1 MLAKV
6 LIIGFRNLLKNKT
19 FSLINVI
26 GLAVGLASC
35 VFLILI
41 ANFHFHFD
49 EYHTKLD
56 RIYRLNDRIVGQ
68 GSVDHNTAL
77 TPPEWP
83 YAMKEE
89 FPEIENF
96 VRFEDGSVNI
106 RLGDEVNNYFVM
118 FADSTLFDVF
128 DFPLIAGDP
137 ETALDEPYS
146 IILGKNYAEQFF
158 PDEDP
163 VGKTLFAVV
172 DNRNYLVTGVM
183 DEMPFNTTMYL
194 PAIASYNTLNADNY
208 QYYRSWYYHATTNF
222 LLLKPNTDYKKLQA
236 KFSGFIDEHMDTEK
250 VGRYKPF
257 LQPMKNYHL
266 RKRFMRSER
275 GNFIDQNIVLLIGGI
290 GLLVIIL
297 ASINYINLSSA
308 ISLRRSREVG
318 MRKIFG
324 SQRKQIIMQFI
335 AESLILSIPS
345 GIIGTILLELIINH
359 LNTASFDNI
368 FPTSYYSTGY
378 IFATTMI
385 ISVIVGLLA
394 GIYPSFV
401 LSSYRPAA
409 ALKDGSTKG
418 LKGMWFRKLFI
429 VVQFFLAITLLV
441 ININFYRQVK
451 YMETKDYGFSP
462 DSLFMI
468 SNPIGSRYE
477 RAEVFRQ
484 RLLDIE
490 GVKEVGFSA
499 NTPGLGYWWGRFLPE
514 DAQQEDGRMYKVLF
528 VDDRVMQMM
537 DFKLLEGRFFST
549 EFATDSINTAIINEA
564 ALREFGWDTAVGKT
578 VDYMYQEFGDS
589 TRTIIGVVKDFH
601 SDSLVEPITPMIIM
615 FNPNFMNI
623 ANMKYDVSRRQEI
636 KDEVVRIWK
645 EYQPDQP
652 INYGTF
658 FEDILIRRIQGI
670 KPFVRMISM
679 FTGLSI
685 FIACMG
691 LFGLVSLV
699 ADQKRKEMG
708 IRKVFGASGGRIAYE
723 VSSYLLK
730 FVIVAN
736 VIAIPFA
743 WFVMKQ
749 VTNNMAY
756 VVAFVAWPCIVA
768 AVATLLIALFSVGW
782 HAIKTAR
789 SNPVE
794 SLRYE

>member
-1 MLAKV
+1 MLGKV

-19 FSLINVI
+19 FSLINVV

-41 ANFHFHFD
+41 ANFHYHFD
-49 EYHTKLD
+49 DYHTKID

-68 GSVDHNTAL
+68 GSIDHNTAL
-77 TPPEWP
+77 TPPEWSP
-83 YAMKEE
+83 ALMEE
-89 FPEIENF
+89 YPEVENYVRIENGNIQ
-96 VRFEDGSVNI
+96 VRIGEE
-106 RLGDEVNNYFVM
+106 LNNYYIAY
-118 FADSTLFDVF
+118 ADSTLFDVF
-128 DFPLIAGDP
+128 DFPLIAGNPD
-137 ETALDEPYS
+137 TALDEPYS
-146 IILGKNYAEQFF
+146 IILGKDYAEQFF
-158 PDEDP
+158 PNEDP
-163 VGKTLFAVV
+163 LGKTIFSIN
-172 DNRNYLVTGVM
+172 DNQNYLVTGLM
-183 DEMPFNTTMYL
+183 DEMPYNTTMYL
-194 PAIASYNTLNADNY
+194 PAIASYNTLNQNNY
-208 QYYRSWYYHATTNF
+208 QYYKSWYYHAVTTF
-222 LLLKPNTDYKKLQA
+222 LLLKPNTNFMKLQE
-236 KFSGFIDEHMDTEK
+236 KFPEFIDQHMDTEK

-266 RKRFMRSER
+266 RKRFLRSEQ
-275 GNFIDQNIVLLIGGI
+275 GNIMDQNINLLIGGI

-324 SQRKQIIMQFI
+324 SMRNQIVVQFM
-335 AESLILSIPS
+335 AESLILSVPS
-345 GIIGTILLELIINH
+345 GIVGTILLELIIKY
-359 LNTASFDNI
+359 LNAAKFDNI
-368 FPTSYYSTGY
+368 FPTPYYSTGY
-378 IFATTMI
+378 IFAVTMI

-409 ALKDGSTKG
+409 ALKEGSTKG

-441 ININFYRQVK
+441 ININFYRQIK

-468 SNPIGSRYE
+468 SNPAGSRYD
-477 RAEVFRQ
+477 RAQVFRD
-484 RLLDIE
+484 RLLNIQ

-514 DAQQEDGRMYKVLF
+514 GADQEDGRMYKVLF
-528 VDDRVMQMM
+528 VDDRTLQMM

-549 EFATDSINTAIINEA
+549 EFATDSINTAMINEA
-564 ALREFGWDTAVGKT
+564 ALREFEWDTAVGKKIN
-578 VDYMYQEFGDS
+578 YMYQEFGDS
-589 TRTIIGVVKDFH
+589 TRTIIGVLKDFH
-601 SDSLVEPITPMIIM
+601 SDNLTEPITPTIVM

-623 ANMKYDVSRRQEI
+623 ANIKYDVSQREHV
-636 KDEVVRIWK
+636 KKEVVDLWK

-658 FEDILIRRIQGI
+658 FDDILSRRIQSI
-670 KPFVRMISM
+670 EPFVRMISM

-723 VSSYLLK
+723 VSSYFLK
-730 FVIVAN
+730 FVIFAN
-736 VIAIPFA
+736 VVAIPFA
-743 WFVMKQ
+743 WFVMHQ
-749 VTNNMAY
+749 VTRNIAY
-756 VVAFVAWPCIVA
+756 AVNFVAWPCVFA
-768 AVATLLIALFSVGW
+768 AIATLVIALLSVGW
-782 HAIKTAR
+782 HALRTAR

>member
-1 MLAKV
+1 MLGKI
-6 LIIGFRNLLKNKT
+6 LIVGFRNLLKNKT
-19 FSLINVI
+19 FSLINVV

-49 EYHTKLD
+49 DYHSKID
-56 RIYRLNDRIVGQ
+56 RIYRLNDRIVGH
-68 GSVDHNTAL
+68 GSIDHNTAL
-77 TPPEWP
+77 TPPEWSP
-83 YAMKEE
+83 AMMEE
-89 FPEIENF
+89 YPEIENY
-96 VRFEDGSVNI
+96 VRFEDGNINI
-106 RLGDEVNNYFVM
+106 RIGDELKNFYVV
-118 FADSTLFDVF
+118 FADTTIFDVF

-137 ETALDEPYS
+137 KTALRDPYS
-146 IILGKNYAEQFF
+146 IVLGKDYAEQMF
-158 PDEDP
+158 PGENP
-163 VGKTLFAVV
+163 IGKTLFATVE
-172 DNRNYLVTGVM
+172 NRNYRVTGLM
-183 DEMPFNTTMYL
+183 DEIPYNTTMFL
-194 PAIASYNTLNADNY
+194 PAIASYSTLGEVNW
-208 QYYRSWYYHATTNF
+208 QYYGSWYYHAVTNF
-222 LLLKPNTDYKKLQA
+222 LLLKPNTDYKKLQE
-236 KFSGFIDEHMDTEK
+236 KFPDFIDEHMDTDK

-266 RKRFMRSER
+266 RKRFLRSEQ

-290 GLLVIIL
+290 GLLVIVL

-308 ISLRRSREVG
+308 ISLKRSREVG

-324 SQRKQIIMQFI
+324 SVRQQIVAQFM

-345 GIIGTILLELIINH
+345 GVIGSVLIELIIKY
-359 LNTASFDNI
+359 LNSAYFDNI
-368 FPTSYYSTGY
+368 FPTPYYSISF
-378 IFATTMI
+378 IFMVTMI

-401 LSSYRPAA
+401 LSSYRPSA
-409 ALKDGSTKG
+409 ALKEGSTKG

-441 ININFYRQVK
+441 ININFYRQIK

-468 SNPIGSRYE
+468 SNPLDSRYE
-477 RAEVFRQ
+477 RAETFRQ
-484 RLLDIE
+484 RLLDVQ

-514 DAQQEDGRMYKVLF
+514 GADQHDGRMYKVLF
-528 VDDRVMQMM
+528 TDDRTMQIM

-564 ALREFGWDTAVGKT
+564 ALREFGWDTAVGKK
-578 VDYMYQEFGDS
+578 VNYMYQEFGDS

-601 SDSLVEPITPMIIM
+601 SDNLTEPITPMIIM

-623 ANMKYDVSRRQEI
+623 ANIKYDISRRKEI
-636 KDEVVRIWK
+636 KDEIVEIWK
-645 EYQPDQP
+645 EYQPDSP

-658 FEDILIRRIQGI
+658 FDDILARRIQSI
-670 KPFVRMISM
+670 KPFVQMISM

-699 ADQKRKEMG
+699 AQQKRKEMG

-723 VSSYLLK
+723 VSSYLLRY
-730 FVIVAN
+730 VVVAN
-736 VIAIPFA
+736 VLAIPFS
-743 WFVMKQ
+743 VYVLSQ
-749 VTNNMAY
+749 VTKNIAY
-756 VVAFVAWPCIVA
+756 VVEYALWPYVVA
-768 AVATLLIALFSVGW
+768 ALATLVIAFISVGW
-782 HAIKTAR
+782 HAVKTAA